1 MDIFTA
7 SILIC
12 FALFAVAALFCF
24 RRAAAGGFACP
35 CMSWGPARNEPLDIL
50 EKRFARGE
58 INQTEYEERIR
69 VLIDGPPKN
78 TGAAPARTTEKEET
92 T

>member
-35 CMSWGPARNEPLDIL
+35 CMSWGAGLERAPGHSREALRARRN
-50 EKRFARGE
+50 RSNGVRGAHPR
-58 INQTEYEERIR
+58 THRWAA
-69 VLIDGPPKN
+69 DKHWDHTGPDYREGGN
-78 TGAAPARTTEKEET
+78 
-92 T
+92 